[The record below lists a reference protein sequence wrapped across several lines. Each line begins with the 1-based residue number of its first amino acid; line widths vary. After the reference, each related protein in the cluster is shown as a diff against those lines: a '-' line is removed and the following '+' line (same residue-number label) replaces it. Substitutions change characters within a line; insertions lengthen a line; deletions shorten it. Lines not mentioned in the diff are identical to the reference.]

1 MDEVRKLVTDKL
13 AEKGL
18 TMKDGSLAM
27 GRAHTFLYQFLK
39 RGIPAEIHERD
50 RPKLAAILGVP
61 ADALRGPGKP
71 VPPSLNGG
79 SPVTGAEAFN
89 NGEGKPI
96 GRTPTQ
102 YDRARVYELALRK
115 IVTEQPNS
123 AAAKIAAAALLLFE

>member
-39 RGIPAEIHERD
+39 RGIPNEIHERD

-71 VPPSLNGG
+71 VPPRPSTTTKSEAKKISKCQSTSLR
-79 SPVTGAEAFN
+79 TG
-89 NGEGKPI
+89 
-96 GRTPTQ
+96 
-102 YDRARVYELALRK
+102 
-115 IVTEQPNS
+115 
-123 AAAKIAAAALLLFE
+123 